1 MKIGDLVYEWSGAY
15 DLDDEMRS
23 HLKVGIIVDSSADF
37 THTGDHRPI
46 SYKVQWADEFE
57 KGVYWYSET
66 LLSKVETP

>member
-23 HLKVGIIVDSSADF
+23 HLKVGIIVDSSTEFKHAF
-37 THTGDHRPI
+37 DHKPV
-46 SYKVQWADEFE
+46 SYRVRWADEFE

-66 LLSKVETP
+66 LLTKVETP